1 MKQPILRAFG
11 EMTSLG
17 NRNDTSAT
25 SSEKDSPTILK
36 QNSALETERLNVSFL
51 PVTPCKLLARSFQ

>member
-1 MKQPILRAFG
+1 MSLKKTRKIQNLRDSRINFRTTKQSILRAFG

-25 SSEKDSPTILK
+25 SSEKESPTILK
-36 QNSALETERLNVSFL
+36 QFSIRN
-51 PVTPCKLLARSFQ
+51 